1 MRSSGRDPLPS
12 GWRALVAAALLGVV
26 ACGGPSEESLER
38 GDRLLGAGE
47 LESAIAEYKLALR
60 QGGESAPVLLRLGQ
74 AYARHGD
81 VEETIRYYEPL
92 LETDSSHMYQMAG
105 DLIGLARDAL
115 ARGARENV
123 ARALRPLLEVSV
135 GLVPVDLRL
144 ALARHY
150 WQDGDYAAALPLYLS
165 SLTEGGEEIPAAV
178 HFETG
183 RAYEEMGGC
192 LEALEYFSVY
202 LEAAARDAPQV
213 PSARWHYGSCLF
225 EMAETDHA
233 AGRPR
238 AALEKLDRMV
248 RLGVPQTLL
257 DRAHF
262 LRGELLLA
270 MGEQE
275 RALDAYREV
284 LRLNPTRSGSL
295 VQQAEGRIRQ
305 IRFGYR

>member
-1 MRSSGRDPLPS
+1 MAFRRRRRPNTLLRS
-12 GWRALVAAALLGVV
+12 LVAASLLWAA
-26 ACGGPSEESLER
+26 ACGGPQEESLDR
-38 GDRLLGAGE
+38 GDRLLGAGD

-81 VEETIRYYEPL
+81 VDETLRYYEPL
-92 LETDSSHMYQMAG
+92 LERDSTHLYQMAG

-123 ARALRPLLEVSV
+123 ARALRPLLGVSI

-144 ALARHY
+144 ALARYY
-150 WQDGDYAAALPLYLS
+150 WEDGDHAAALPLYLS
-165 SLTEGGEEIPAAV
+165 ALSEGGEEISPAV
-178 HFETG
+178 YFETG

-202 LEAAARDAPQV
+202 LDGAARNAPQV
-213 PSARWHYGSCLF
+213 PSARWHFGSCLF
-225 EMAETDHA
+225 ETAEADHA

-270 MGEQE
+270 MGEQD

-284 LRLNPTRSGSL
+284 LRLNPARSGSL

-305 IRFGYR
+305 IRFGFR